1 MKFCQQH
8 LLHLALCGL
17 KKKKNNLIFLKVY
30 LNLLIQVILQKHILK
45 KCDQTLNIYDEV
57 TTFPLKGFCKSRF
70 KILNHLMLEPSFALR
85 EKRDRQLLTKVVD
98 TVEN

>member
-8 LLHLALCGL
+8 LFHLALCGL
-17 KKKKNNLIFLKVY
+17 KKKHLIFLKVY

-57 TTFPLKGFCKSRF
+57 TTFPLKCFCKSCF
-70 KILNHLMLEPSFALR
+70 KILNHLMLESSFALR
-85 EKRDRQLLTKVVD
+85 EKRDHQLLTKVVD